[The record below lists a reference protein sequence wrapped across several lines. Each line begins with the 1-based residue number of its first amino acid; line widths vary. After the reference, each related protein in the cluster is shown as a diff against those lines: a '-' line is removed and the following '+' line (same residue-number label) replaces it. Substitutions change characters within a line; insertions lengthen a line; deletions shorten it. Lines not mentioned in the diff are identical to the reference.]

1 MFSNRAV
8 VFAFAFAA
16 ANSLELGLKGVVVP
30 LWAKNE
36 LFTGK
41 LLGVSAEVLLCRN
54 LNCAIVSLS
63 GVPLGG
69 KVSGVA
75 RLGNADSDEL
85 IVEEPLKGVLARR
98 LVHLVNAVHDEL
110 SDQVNVTVN
119 LPLFGKQTIILTRSF
134 KREINDKCF

>member
-1 MFSNRAV
+1 MFSNRAF

-16 ANSLELGLKGVVVP
+16 ANSFELGSKGAVP

-36 LFTGK
+36 LFTGG
-41 LLGVSAEVLLCRN
+41 LLGVSAEVLLCRH

-69 KVSGVA
+69 RVSGVA
-75 RLGNADSDEL
+75 RLGTADSDKL

-98 LVHLVNAVHDEL
+98 LVKLVNATHDEL
-110 SDQVNVTVN
+110 SDQVSVIVD
-119 LPLFGKQTIILTRSF
+119 LPFFGKQTILLTRSF
-134 KREINDKCF
+134 KREIKDTCF